1 MNLAPL
7 AQPELDLEEYNA
19 HANTRRLVPTPRC
32 ILAPTVSLQAARSH
46 ACGLCAVV
54 VYDCA
59 NSPAGLEHHDRRPA
73 RQRNVL
79 SLSLHARPR
88 VGPYGVCH
96 VLAFRA
102 RRALPLLHVRPLR
115 DALRSAG
122 WRADAG
128 EYAQQWIGVM
138 PCALHAAH
146 ARSRHAKRASEQA
159 EEGYYGVPRLGPPMA
174 AACRAPVPPRWT
186 WLAPHVVSCRPG
198 SFPS

>member
-1 MNLAPL
+1 MRTRTRVGSYPPHVPSSRQQCHHRPL
-7 AQPELDLEEYNA
+7 AHMRVGSVLSSR
-19 HANTRRLVPTPRC
+19 T
-32 ILAPTVSLQAARSH
+32 TVRIR
-46 ACGLCAVV
+46 
-54 VYDCA
+54 
-59 NSPAGLEHHDRRPA
+59 PAGLEHHDRRPA